1 MIESSLIVDDNFYN
15 RDLVRM
21 ALDTLGF
28 SSDEA
33 VNGRDALTKLQTDV
47 YDILLL
53 DIEMP
58 EVNGIEVLRELRKDD
73 RHNHMKVV
81 LMTAY
86 RDLAK
91 DIERDVDYV
100 VYKPIDINNFVV
112 FLMKLKFDQL

>member
-1 MIESSLIVDDNFYN
+1 MLASSLIVDDNFYN

-28 SSDEA
+28 ASKEA
-33 VNGRDALTKLQTDV
+33 VNGRDALDKLESNVFDV
-47 YDILLL
+47 LLL

-73 RHNHMKVV
+73 RHDRMKVV

-91 DIERDVDYV
+91 DVETDVDYI

-112 FLMKLKFDQL
+112 FLTKLKFDQL

>member
-1 MIESSLIVDDNFYN
+1 MLESSLIVDDNFYN

-28 SSDEA
+28 SSEEA
-33 VNGRDALTKLQTDV
+33 VNGRDALTKLASDV
-47 YDILLL
+47 FDLLLL

-58 EVNGIEVLRELRKDD
+58 EVNGVEVLRELRKDT
-73 RHNHMKVV
+73 RHDAMTVV

-91 DIERDVDYV
+91 EIETDVDYV

-112 FLMKLKFDQL
+112 FLTKLKFDQL